1 MNNIYFVVLSI
12 YLPVAVVGSTIPS
25 WNLTGKISVMC
36 ALSFF
41 TTQSLTAKEFVPE
54 EQETSLLGKFVPL
67 KQLID
72 LD

>member
-1 MNNIYFVVLSI
+1 
-12 YLPVAVVGSTIPS
+12 
-25 WNLTGKISVMC
+25 MC

-72 LD
+72 FD

>member
-1 MNNIYFVVLSI
+1 
-12 YLPVAVVGSTIPS
+12 
-25 WNLTGKISVMC
+25 MC

-41 TTQSLTAKEFVPE
+41 TTQSLTAKEFVPK

-72 LD
+72 FD

>member
-12 YLPVAVVGSTIPS
+12 YLPAAVVGSTIPS
-25 WNLTGKISVMC
+25 GNLTGKISVMC

-41 TTQSLTAKEFVPE
+41 TTQSLTAKEFVPK
-54 EQETSLLGKFVPL
+54 EQETSLLGRFVPL

-72 LD
+72 FD